1 MDEKVAKLFHDFLFD
16 FLLLPY
22 GSHPSIK
29 PADPN
34 DKIQVP
40 PGLSESAWK
49 RVSGE
54 VMIKPEEL
62 EKMKANVIRHGLF
75 YYLDVT

>member
-1 MDEKVAKLFHDFLFD
+1 MILPWLEHVKAPSDNPDVKANYLKLEEKPQLAKFIYEFLFD

-34 DKIQVP
+34 DKIPIP
-40 PGLSESAWK
+40 PGKISK
-49 RVSGE
+49 C
-54 VMIKPEEL
+54 
-62 EKMKANVIRHGLF
+62 
-75 YYLDVT
+75 

>member
-1 MDEKVAKLFHDFLFD
+1 MILPWLEHVKAPTDNPELKLKYLKMEEKPQVAKLFQDFLFD

-40 PGLSESAWK
+40 PGK
-49 RVSGE
+49 DR
-54 VMIKPEEL
+54 
-62 EKMKANVIRHGLF
+62 IR
-75 YYLDVT
+75 